1 MPNEDAK
8 TLGRLE
14 EAVDQLAEQSRALF
28 RKSDEAQAQLAG
40 LTSTVEHVAG
50 LLKDVRDELKDLRG
64 KVSDLQYARA
74 RSAGFLA
81 AVTCLGGGA
90 GALGAKLLGLLGST
104 PPGH

>member
-1 MPNEDAK
+1 MPNEEAK

-28 RKSDEAQAQLAG
+28 RKSDESQAQLAG
-40 LTSTVEHVAG
+40 LTATVEHVAG

-64 KVSDLQYARA
+64 KVSDLQRA
-74 RSAGFLA
+74 RDRG
-81 AVTCLGGGA
+81 LGVLTGVGLLSGGA
-90 GALGAKLLGLLGST
+90 GAAAGKLLALFGGA

>member
-1 MPNEDAK
+1 MPIDDELK

-14 EAVDQLAEQSRALF
+14 EAVDQLAEQSKALF
-28 RKSDEAQAQLAG
+28 RKSDESQAQLAG

-50 LLKDVRDELKDLRG
+50 LMKDVRDDLKELRS
-64 KVSDLQYARA
+64 KVSDLQRARD

-90 GALGAKLLGLLGST
+90 GALGAKLLGLLGT
-104 PPGH
+104 TPGH